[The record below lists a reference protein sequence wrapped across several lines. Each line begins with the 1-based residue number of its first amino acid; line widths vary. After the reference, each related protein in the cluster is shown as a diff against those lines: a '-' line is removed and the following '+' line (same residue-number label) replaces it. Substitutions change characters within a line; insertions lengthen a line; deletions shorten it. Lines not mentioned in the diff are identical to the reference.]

1 MNLTYDIS
9 IFPLLYIPI
18 LIFMLAIFSLYLY
31 NKTKLKTELYIS
43 VSMFLLVAISLYFY
57 SFEGENLTF
66 DSFPFQVATCL
77 LLIETVIMQLLS
89 EKRNLNTCISIGI
102 GIVLICGSLL
112 LPPLLSG
119 LVFPAILFILVGW
132 RYFRTANRNA
142 TEVIRMSLL
151 LSLGITVIL
160 GSLIGSTA
168 FQFISSLLIV
178 SYLICENTYYFNRV
192 ISLFKNVSITSM
204 TDSLTQLYNKAFFFK
219 KADQLLSKQ
228 PISFIFADIDNFKQL
243 NDQKGHDYG
252 DKVLQ
257 KVSLI
262 FKRTVGEQGFVC
274 RYGGEELV
282 SIITTNRAMELAE
295 LFRKNLEKNSG
306 ITVSVGVAHSEEL
319 DVKEGEEMITSLV
332 KLADT
337 RMYQAKKQGKNQV
350 C

>member
-1 MNLTYDIS
+1 MNLAYEIS
-9 IFPLLYIPI
+9 IFPLLYVPI

-43 VSMFLLVAISLYFY
+43 VSMFLLVATSLYFY
-57 SFEGENLTF
+57 TLEGDNITF
-66 DSFPFQVATCL
+66 DSSPFQIATCL

-89 EKRNLNTCISIGI
+89 EKRNLSSCISIGI
-102 GIVLICGSLL
+102 GFVMMCSSLL

-119 LVFPAILFILVGW
+119 LAFPAILFILVSW
-132 RYFRTANRNA
+132 RYFRAANRNA

-151 LSLGITVIL
+151 LSLGITVTL
-160 GSLIGSTA
+160 GSVIGSTA

-192 ISLFKNVSITSM
+192 IALFKNVSINSM

-219 KADQLLSKQ
+219 KAAQLLSKQ
-228 PISFIFADIDNFKQL
+228 HISFIFADIDNFKQL

-257 KVSLI
+257 QASLI

-282 SIITTNRAMELAE
+282 SIITTNRAMEIAE
-295 LFRKNLEKNSG
+295 LFRKSLEKNSG

-319 DVKEGEEMITSLV
+319 EANEGEEMINSLV